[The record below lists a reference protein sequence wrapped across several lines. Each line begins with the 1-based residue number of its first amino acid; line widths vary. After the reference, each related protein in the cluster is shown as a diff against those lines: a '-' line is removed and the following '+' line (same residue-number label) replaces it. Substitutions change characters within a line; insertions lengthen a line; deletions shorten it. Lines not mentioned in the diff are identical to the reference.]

1 MIKWC
6 ITTGW
11 GLNNTDILY
20 LGWQPYAWDNGYFW
34 TDKDVISGILAN
46 NTSEH
51 PFLFNSKEEA
61 IAHLRTLDIPQK
73 CRVIRAKFDNKR

>member
-6 ITTGW
+6 ITTEGDS
-11 GLNNTDILY
+11 GTDINY
-20 LGWQPYAWDNGYFW
+20 LGWQPYIWDDGYSW
-34 TDKDVISGILAN
+34 TDKDVISEILAN

-61 IAHLRTLDIPQK
+61 IAHLRTLDISQK

>member
-6 ITTGW
+6 ITVGC

-34 TDKDVISGILAN
+34 ADKEVIIEILAN
-46 NTSEH
+46 NTPEH
-51 PFLFNSKEEA
+51 PFLFDSKREA
-61 IAHLRTLDIPQK
+61 IAHLKTLDIPQK
-73 CRVIRAKFDNKR
+73 CRVIKVRLSN